1 MKKQQ
6 LYILLFSAFGAMWT
20 TLLANDNGGKN
31 LADPYKLELVSAI
44 QDTMPLQERFGNS
57 VFDENNNPFDLN
69 DPSEITKEVEYDVET
84 GQYIVTEKIG
94 EEYYRM
100 PTYMTFD
107 EYMDY
112 KAKEQEKDYFNQ
124 LSGLSNG
131 GLSGDDLLDPIN
143 KLDIEENML
152 DRLFGGTGVSID
164 PQGNIDLTF
173 GFDRQNIQNPILTE
187 RQRRTGGFDFDMAIQ
202 MSVDGKIGEKLRLGT
217 NYNTQATFDFENQ
230 MKLAYDS
237 HEFSEDEIIKTIE
250 AGNVSLPLRTNLIQ
264 GSTSLFGI
272 KVGTQFGRLWL
283 TAIASQ
289 QKSRR
294 EQLQI
299 QGGSQIQEFEAFADQ
314 YDENRHF
321 FLSFFNRNNYEPA
334 LANLPQINSQMQ
346 ITRMEVWITNDRNV
360 TEGVREIVAFA
371 DIGEGDE
378 NRLTNSNIQVNAGA
392 RKDLC
397 QQNVLPDNAA
407 NELYAKLQNSNSTR
421 FLDKAVSTLQG
432 PTFQMQ
438 QSRDFEKVRARLLTG
453 SEYSYHPTLG
463 FVSVNV
469 NLRPDQVLG
478 VSYEYTYNGE
488 VFSVGEFTND
498 NPNNPD
504 TLSVLYTKM
513 LKSTT
518 QRVDLPAW
526 DLMMKNIYGIG
537 AFQVNKEDFKLD
549 VFYEDPGQ
557 GEKRFLPES
566 NLQGTPL
573 IRIFNLDNLNS
584 QGDPLPDGVFDFV
597 EGVSIDTRGGRIIFP
612 VLEPFGSSL
621 ANQIDD
627 PDLAEK
633 YTYQMLYDSTVTRA
647 REFPEFNRFK
657 IKGTYKSSV
666 SSEIQLG
673 AFNLP
678 QGSVKVTAGAQ
689 ELQEGI
695 DYEVDYNIGR
705 LKILNDAILNSG
717 VPVNVSFEDNT
728 LFGFQTKTML
738 GLRADYR
745 FSEDVAIGGTYMHL
759 FERPFTQKVN
769 IGDDPINNKIIGLDV
784 SINKNAPWL
793 TKAVDRLPLIETK
806 AESSVSFVA
815 EGAIL
820 KPGHSKAIN
829 QGDEKTGSVYLDDFE
844 GSASSFDLRTPSNAW
859 FLASVPQNDEA
870 NNNPMFP
877 ESEFIDTTLTGV
889 NRALLNWYRIDPTV
903 YQGLEDNLANSYSA
917 RILQEEVFPNLQI
930 TPGQTNNIQ
939 SLDLTYYPDRRGPYN
954 FDMPN
959 GGTSVSKGLT
969 PSGNL
974 DEPGTRWGGI
984 MRALN
989 SNNFE
994 AANIEYL
1001 EFWVLSP
1008 FIAEAKQGQRP
1019 DNGKLYIELGN
1030 ISEDILRDSR
1040 KSFENGLPTNS
1051 DSDDRP
1057 FDNTSWGR
1065 IPRVPPITNAFDN
1078 DPEKRRAQ
1086 DVGLD
1091 GINDAQEQ
1099 QQFKEILDV
1108 YQSSITNPTA
1118 LQEIMADPSN
1128 DNFLYFNSDE
1138 AVNAAGSDRLARY
1151 SKFNNSE
1158 GNSRPNDS
1166 NTPLSSGTNIPDSE
1180 DLNRDNTLS
1189 ETESYF
1195 QYEIDLTSAGDNIAE
1210 TNFLTESRTTPVGR
1224 TWHRFKIPLDQF
1236 TAKVG
1241 GIQDFRSIR
1250 FIRMYLKDFD
1260 QEVTLRFA
1268 RFELVRNQWRRYRR
1282 NLRGLSVG
1290 PTPPDGSTG
1299 TLFDVN
1305 AVNIEQ
1311 NSSKAPF
1318 NYVLPPN
1325 IRREQSLGAFPNV
1338 LQNEQSLSLEVCGL
1352 QDGDAR
1358 AIFKNI
1364 NLDMRVFDELRM
1376 FVHAESED
1384 ILNEGDMNMFIR
1396 IGSDYEENYYEYE
1409 IPLTMSDESALP
1421 DANADEDYREE
1432 VWRQENELSFKM
1444 SLFKDLKVER
1454 NNAGAVAT
1462 QAYESFDPTKPE
1474 NKIRVK
1480 GNPNLGL
1487 VKGVMIGVRN
1497 REDDGAPHCA
1507 EVWVNELR
1515 VNGFDERGG
1524 GAALARLDM
1533 QFADF
1538 GSGSVSANYSSI
1550 GWGSLEQKV
1559 AQRQREQITQFD
1571 AATNLE
1577 LGKLLPE
1584 ESGIKIPFYASYS
1597 TTIKTPEYDPYDLDI
1612 KLKDNLDA
1620 ASTVQERDSLRKQAE
1635 DFTSIKSINFTN
1647 VRKERT
1653 SDGKPFPWDISNF
1666 SATYAHTETEKRDPI
1681 IERNKI
1687 DQYRG
1692 ALNYTYSM
1700 KPLYITPF
1708 KKIIKGEKLGKQLGL
1723 IKEANFNIVPNTF
1736 SFNTALDRTH
1746 AETKYRFADDDEFYN
1761 TFYDKRFTW
1770 DRNYTLSWDLTKAL
1784 KLNFNAANLA
1794 VIDELST
1801 FVIDE
1806 NNPAFGT
1813 RRSQSELDEE
1823 LKTNLR
1829 DFGRTKSYNHNVSV
1843 SYTVPTKNIP
1853 IIDWVG
1859 LRAQYGT
1866 DYSWN
1871 AAAINVDSLGNVI
1884 ANSQNRQASADL
1896 NFEKLYNKSKYLKA
1910 INSKKKKGKGKK
1922 SGRLQDVSKADK
1934 KQPSKED
1941 EDGKKKKKK
1950 KTKKAR
1956 QPTAAERALIRP
1968 LMMIRKGKL
1977 SYAESYQT
1985 VIPGYMP
1992 ESKFFGSNTGFS
2004 APGWQFISGW
2014 QPDRQYLDDA
2024 ADAGWI
2030 TDNIFL
2036 NQQVV
2041 QNYTQNLNGTLSIEP
2056 FNSFKIDL
2064 EASKSYSKNSTE
2076 FFKVTEKVG
2085 GDFEHLTPRDVGSMT
2100 TSFYALNTLFD
2111 NDIIGLFETFE
2122 DNRIVISD
2130 RLGSGT
2136 HALPEESQYS
2146 DGYGRYQNEVLIPA
2160 FLSAYTKSDPETYPI
2175 GFNSL
2180 FDYIP
2185 KPNWR
2190 LSYNGLDKLPGLE
2203 DVFSSVRLNH
2213 AYRSSM
2219 TVNSFNTDLDF
2230 DESTPF
2236 RKNENTYN
2244 FYSKYEIPGLVITE
2258 GFTPLIGLDM
2268 TFENSMN
2275 IRLDWSKSRDLQ
2287 MSFTDFQL
2295 SETKTEEYTISLG
2308 YTKEDVFISFL
2319 KPKTGPKKQ
2328 NTKRSK
2334 NSLLKKNQDAA
2345 NDPDGKGKK
2354 EESRG
2359 SDLNFKFDF
2368 SYRDDITINHLLD
2381 QNISEPTRG
2390 LRTIR
2395 ISPSIDYDVNENLNV
2410 RLYFDYSKTNPK
2422 TSASFPITST
2432 QGGLR
2437 VRFTLN

>member
-1 MKKQQ
+1 MKKQY
-6 LYILLFSAFGAMWT
+6 LYILLFSAVGAIWT
-20 TLLANDNGGKN
+20 SLLANDHGGKN
-31 LADPYKLELVSAI
+31 LADPYKSDLVAAPL
-44 QDTMPLQERFGNS
+44 DTIPLQERFGNS

-112 KAKEQEKDYFNQ
+112 KAKEQEQDYFNQ

-131 GLSGDDLLDPIN
+131 GLSGDDLLDPIK
-143 KLDIEENML
+143 KLDIEENLL
-152 DRLFGGTGVSID
+152 DRLFGGTDVSID

-173 GFDRQNIQNPILTE
+173 GFDRQKIENPLLTE

-202 MSVDGKIGEKLRLGT
+202 MSVDGKIGEKLKLGT

-299 QGGSQIQEFEAFADQ
+299 QGGSQIQEFEAFADE

-334 LANLPQINSQMQ
+334 LANLPQINSLFQV
-346 ITRMEVWITNDRNV
+346 TRMEVWITNDRNV

-371 DIGEGDE
+371 DIGEGEAD
-378 NRLTNSNIQVNAGA
+378 RMTSSNIQVRPAA
-392 RKDLC
+392 RRDLC
-397 QQNVLPDNAA
+397 GENVLPDNDA
-407 NELYAKLQNSNSTR
+407 NELYRKLQSSNDTR

-432 PTFQMQ
+432 PEFQMQ
-438 QSRDFEKVRARLLTG
+438 QARDFEKVRARLLSS

-488 VFSVGEFTND
+488 VYSVGEFTND
-498 NPNNPD
+498 NSNNPD

-526 DLMMKNIYGIG
+526 DLMMKNVYGIG
-537 AFQVNKEDFKLD
+537 AFQVNREDFKLD

-557 GEKRFLPES
+557 GEKRFLPET

-573 IRIFNLDNLNS
+573 IRVFNLDNLNS

-597 EGVSIDTRGGRIIFP
+597 DGVSIDTRGGRIIFP

-621 ANQIDD
+621 SRQITD
-627 PDLAEK
+627 PTLAEK

-678 QGSVKVTAGAQ
+678 QGSVRVTAGAQ

-695 DYEVDYNIGR
+695 DYELDYNIGR

-717 VPVNVSFEDNT
+717 VPVNVTFEDNT

-745 FSEDVAIGGTYMHL
+745 FSEDVAVGGTYMHL

-793 TKAVDRLPLIETK
+793 TKAVDRLPFLETK
-806 AESSVSFVA
+806 AESSISFVA
-815 EGAIL
+815 EGAVL
-820 KPGHSKAIN
+820 KPGHSKAIR
-829 QGDEKTGSVYLDDFE
+829 QGDEKEGSVYLDDFE

-859 FLASVPQNDEA
+859 FLASVPQDDESGNND
-870 NNNPMFP
+870 MFP
-877 ESEFIDTTLTGV
+877 ESELIDNTMSGV
-889 NRALLNWYRIDPTV
+889 NRGLLSWYRIDPTV
-903 YQGLEDNLANSYSA
+903 YSGLEDNLANSYSS

-939 SLDLTYYPDRRGPYN
+939 SLDLTFRPGERGPYN
-954 FDMPN
+954 FDLPN
-959 GGTSVSKGLT
+959 GGTPFSDGLKA
-969 PSGNL
+969 
-974 DEPGTRWGGI
+974 DGTLENPESRWGGI

-1008 FIAEAKQGQRP
+1008 FISEASQGQRP
-1019 DNGKLYIELGN
+1019 DDGKLFIELGN

-1040 KSFENGLPTNS
+1040 KSFENGLPTPGETGN
-1051 DSDDRP
+1051 RP
-1057 FDNTSWGR
+1057 FDQTKWGR

-1078 DPEKRRAQ
+1078 DPDKRLAQ

-1091 GINDAQEQ
+1091 GINDAEERN
-1099 QQFKEILDV
+1099 QFSDILDI
-1108 YQSSITNPTA
+1108 YQTGITNQVA

-1128 DNFLYFNSDE
+1128 DNFLYFNDEE
-1138 AVNAAGSDRLARY
+1138 AVTRAGNERLRRYDR
-1151 SKFNNSE
+1151 FNNSE
-1158 GNSRPNDS
+1158 GNSRPNAGDG
-1166 NTPLSSGTNIPDSE
+1166 PLSSGTNIPDSE

-1195 QYEIDLTSAGDNIAE
+1195 QYEIDLASSGDDIAE
-1210 TNFLTESRTTPVGR
+1210 TQFLTESRTTPVGR

-1236 TAKVG
+1236 TSRVG

-1250 FIRMYLKDFD
+1250 FIRMYMKDFTRP
-1260 QEVTLRFA
+1260 VTLRFA

-1282 NLRGLSVG
+1282 SLQPLTVG
-1290 PTPPDGSTG
+1290 TIPPDGGSE

-1311 NSSKAPF
+1311 NSSKEPF

-1358 AIFKNI
+1358 AIFKNL
-1364 NLDMRVFDELRM
+1364 NLDMRVFEELRM
-1376 FVHAESED
+1376 FVHAESDD
-1384 ILNEGDMNMFIR
+1384 ILNDGDMNMFIR

-1409 IPLTMSDESALP
+1409 IPLLMSDPNMLP
-1421 DANADEDYREE
+1421 ASNADEEYKEE
-1432 VWRQENELSFKM
+1432 VWREENELVFQM
-1444 SLFKDLKVER
+1444 SLFKDLKVAR
-1454 NNAGAVAT
+1454 NNSGATAT
-1462 QAYESFDPTKPE
+1462 QPFEGTDPERPA
-1474 NKIRVK
+1474 NIVRVK

-1497 REDDGAPHCA
+1497 REDDGVPHCA
-1507 EVWVNELR
+1507 EIWVNELR
-1515 VNGFDERGG
+1515 VSGFDERGG
-1524 GAALARLDM
+1524 GAAVARLDM

-1559 AQRQREQITQFD
+1559 AQRQREEITQFD
-1571 AATNLE
+1571 ASTSLE
-1577 LGKLLPE
+1577 LGKFLPE
-1584 ESGIKIPFYASYS
+1584 DSGIRIPFYASYS

-1612 KLKDNLDA
+1612 KLRENLDA
-1620 ASTVQERDSLRKQAE
+1620 ASTAQERDSLRKQAE

-1653 SDGKPFPWDISNF
+1653 SEGKPMPWDISNF

-1681 IERNKI
+1681 IESNKI
-1687 DQYRG
+1687 NQYRG
-1692 ALNYTYSM
+1692 ALTYTYSM

-1708 KKIIKGEKLGKQLGL
+1708 KKIIKGETLGKQLGL

-1746 AETKYRFADDDEFYN
+1746 AETKYRFADSDEFYN

-1784 KLNFNAANLA
+1784 KLNFNASNLA
-1794 VIDELST
+1794 VIDELPT
-1801 FVIDE
+1801 FVIDD

-1813 RRSQSELDEE
+1813 RRSQAELDETI
-1823 LKTNLR
+1823 KTNLR
-1829 DFGRTKSYNHNVSV
+1829 DLGRTKSYQHNVSI

-1853 IIDWVG
+1853 LIDWIG

-1871 AAAINVDSLGNVI
+1871 AAALNVDSLGNVI
-1884 ANSQNRQASADL
+1884 SNSQNRQASADL

-1910 INSKKKKGKGKK
+1910 INSKKKKGKTKK
-1922 SGRLQDVSKADK
+1922 SGRLQDSSRSDRDQPK
-1934 KQPSKED
+1934 K
-1941 EDGKKKKKK
+1941 DGDDKKKKKK
-1950 KTKKAR
+1950 KKKAR
-1956 QPTAAERALIRP
+1956 VPTAAERALIRP
-1968 LMMIRKGKL
+1968 LMSIRKAKF
-1977 SYAESYQT
+1977 SYAENYRT
-1985 VIPGYMP
+1985 IIPGYTP
-1992 ESKFFGSNTGFS
+1992 ESRYLGSTRNFE

-2024 ADAGWI
+2024 ADKGWI
-2030 TDNIFL
+2030 TNNVFL

-2041 QNYTQNLNGTLSIEP
+2041 QNYTQNLNGNLTVEP
-2056 FNSFKIDL
+2056 FNGFKIDL
-2064 EASKSYSKNSTE
+2064 EASKSYTENYTE
-2076 FFKVTEKVG
+2076 FFKVAEKVG

-2100 TSFYALNTLFD
+2100 TSFYALNTLFND
-2111 NDIIGLFETFE
+2111 DIIGLFKTFE
-2122 DNRIVISD
+2122 ANRIVISN
-2130 RLGSGT
+2130 RLGTGT
-2136 HALPEESQYS
+2136 HQDVQQGAYA
-2146 DGYGRYQNEVLIPA
+2146 DGYGRDQNEVLIPA
-2160 FLSAYTKSDPETYPI
+2160 FLSAYTNQDPATYQL
-2175 GFNSL
+2175 GFDNL
-2180 FDYIP
+2180 FGFIP
-2185 KPNWR
+2185 RPNWR
-2190 LSYNGLDKLPGLE
+2190 LSYNGLDKLPWFE
-2203 DVFSSVRLNH
+2203 DIFSSVRLNH
-2213 AYRSSM
+2213 SYRSSM
-2219 TVNSFNTDLDF
+2219 TVNSFNSDLDY
-2230 DESTPF
+2230 DETSPF
-2236 RKNENTYN
+2236 RKNENSYN
-2244 FYSKYEIPGLVITE
+2244 YYSKYEIPGLVITE
-2258 GFTPLIGLDM
+2258 GFTPLLGLDM

-2275 IRLDWSKSRDLQ
+2275 IRVDWSKSRDLQ

-2295 SETKTEEYTISLG
+2295 SETKTEEYTLSLG

-2319 KPKTGPKKQ
+2319 KPKTGKKPS
-2328 NTKRSK
+2328 TKKSRQKAKRDKDS
-2334 NSLLKKNQDAA
+2334 DA
-2345 NDPDGKGKK
+2345 PPGGKDGKEK
-2354 EESRG
+2354 ETRG

-2368 SYRDDITINHLLD
+2368 SYRDDITINYLLD
-2381 QNISEPTRG
+2381 QDINEPTRG

-2395 ISPSIDYDVNENLNV
+2395 ISPSVDYDVNENLNV